1 MVDTGADV
9 VWFRF
14 YRGGINR
21 VSLSVSLSKKDTRA
35 VTSSRGV
42 IPRQPDKPRSC
53 PRCWSATGA
62 AVAEGTLNASL

>member
-1 MVDTGADV
+1 MSSGSD
-9 VWFRF
+9 F

-42 IPRQPDKPRSC
+42 IP
-53 PRCWSATGA
+53 SA
-62 AVAEGTLNASL
+62 